1 MPPPMQLMRRPGSAR
16 SDFADGCVA
25 TIGTFDGVHIG
36 HRQILARVLDEAAK
50 YSLPSVVVSFE
61 PTPQEFF
68 TRGEPPA
75 RLTRFREKFLELQG
89 LGVDW
94 FFCPPFD
101 AAMGSLEPDEFISRL
116 LVDTLHVRYLVV
128 GDDFVFG
135 RGRSGTVADLQR
147 AGSGYG
153 FSVEQVGTVL
163 ANDDRVSSTAIR
175 RALAA
180 GELAAA
186 TALLGRYY
194 AMTGRVID
202 GQKLGKKLGFPTA
215 NVNLNRRA
223 SPIAGIF
230 AVLVDGL
237 GPTLLNGVASV
248 GTRPTIDGV
257 EPLLEVH
264 IFDFDRDIYGE
275 YIRVEF
281 VQKLRD
287 EVCFADLDALTEQMY
302 IDAAQ
307 ARDILAC

>member
-1 MPPPMQLMRRPGSAR
+1 MPPPMQLMRRPDSAPG
-16 SDFADGCVA
+16 DFSAGCVA
-25 TIGTFDGVHIG
+25 TIGTFDGVHTG

-50 YSLPSVVVSFE
+50 RSLPSVVISFE

-75 RLTRFREKFLELQG
+75 RLTRFREKFIELQD
-89 LGVDW
+89 LGIDW

-101 AAMGSLEPDEFISRL
+101 AAMGCLEPDKFISRL
-116 LVDTLHVRYLVV
+116 LVDMLQVRHLVV

-135 RGRSGTVADLQR
+135 RRRSGTVADLQR
-147 AGSGYG
+147 VGSGYG
-153 FSVEQVGTVL
+153 FSVEQVGTVM

-175 RALAA
+175 QALAA

-186 TALLGRYY
+186 TALLGRHY
-194 AMTGRVID
+194 AMIGRVI
-202 GQKLGKKLGFPTA
+202 GGEKLGKKLGFPTA

-230 AVLVDGL
+230 AVRVDGL

-248 GTRPTIDGV
+248 GTRPTIDGI

-264 IFDFDRDIYGE
+264 IFDFDRDIYGAH
-275 YIRVEF
+275 IRVEF

-287 EVCFADLDALTEQMY
+287 EVRFADLEALTQQMH

-307 ARDILAC
+307 ARRMLNC